1 MVTIWRG
8 RGGEKFEGPGG
19 LSVVVK
25 AGVAGPATVGHA
37 ATEYGAEGPAGG
49 VEEAAA
55 DGAAAATAGPAAEGP
70 AGGAEES
77 AADRAAAATVGP
89 AATGY
94 GAEGPAGGSEE
105 AAADGA
111 AAATAG
117 PAAEGPAG
125 GAEESAADGVAA
137 ATGYRAEGS
146 AGGAEVAA
154 ADGAAAVAAAA
165 GMVTWVATVE
175 EAGVMYCNKVEDP
188 NDSIGKILHST
199 SLTVGGF
206 GLFLKSKTII
216 FLVKQ

>member
-1 MVTIWRG
+1 M
-8 RGGEKFEGPGG
+8 
-19 LSVVVK
+19 
-25 AGVAGPATVGHA
+25 
-37 ATEYGAEGPAGG
+37 
-49 VEEAAA
+49 
-55 DGAAAATAGPAAEGP
+55 
-70 AGGAEES
+70 
-77 AADRAAAATVGP
+77 GP

-137 ATGYRAEGS
+137 ATGYGAEGP

-154 ADGAAAVAAAA
+154 ADGAAAGAAAAVAA
-165 GMVTWVATVE
+165 GMVTWVAAVE